1 MSAMAATQAAAEIL
15 LVEDSMIDIRL
26 ATEAL
31 AGCCV
36 PYRLHIAR
44 NGDDALAFLHQQAP
58 FANVPRPNLILLD
71 LNLPRRDGRE
81 VLTAIK
87 QDQRLAT
94 IPVCI
99 LTSSTDEHDIRDVYR
114 RGANCCIT
122 KSMDAGHF
130 IQKVQQASDFWLSVV
145 ELPPAE

>member
-1 MSAMAATQAAAEIL
+1 MNAMAETESAAEIL

-31 AGCCV
+31 AGCRV
-36 PYRLHIAR
+36 PHRLHVAR
-44 NGDDALAFLHQQAP
+44 NGDDAIAFLHHKDP
-58 FANVPRPNLILLD
+58 FVGVPRPALILLD
-71 LNLPRRDGRE
+71 LNLPRKDGRE
-81 VLTAIK
+81 VLAEIK
-87 QDQRLAT
+87 ADHQLAA
-94 IPVCI
+94 IPVCV
-99 LTSSTDEHDIRDVYR
+99 LTSSTDQHDIRDVYR

-130 IQKVQQASDFWLSVV
+130 IHKVQHAGDFWLSVV